1 MPVATKI
8 APWASQESS
17 AQLHNFFFSTF
28 FFPTLRLSVWGEWGR
43 MEKEHQNPER
53 KVLSTQPQSHTKR
66 WRDSLCDWYRINQRA
81 SHLHT
86 PQSFY
91 SSSSSM
97 LYLMSREEK
106 FTAQHEPE
114 AAGGAHP
121 KWAVDALSLS
131 SCTESSGEGHS
142 LPCAAP
148 SPAPGSSHHPW
159 PPWEQLKT
167 KPGACLQ
174 DRRWQLHSCTIVDF
188 NSFYL
193 IYSVILSRGC
203 FCHETATTS

>member
-17 AQLHNFFFSTF
+17 AQLHNFFFFTF

-81 SHLHT
+81 SYLHT

-121 KWAVDALSLS
+121 KWAVDALSLCPAAQS
-131 SCTESSGEGHS
+131 TLVRDTACLVLLPHQHQAAPITHDHPENSSKPNLALVCRTGGGSCTRVQS
-142 LPCAAP
+142 
-148 SPAPGSSHHPW
+148 W
-159 PPWEQLKT
+159 
-167 KPGACLQ
+167 
-174 DRRWQLHSCTIVDF
+174 
-188 NSFYL
+188 
-193 IYSVILSRGC
+193 IL
-203 FCHETATTS
+203 TASI